1 MMHVYSLHNIF
12 HQIVTDARYIVGTN
26 FRVSF
31 SFRTTCYS
39 ILILFHEIFWKI
51 LRLHDASIN
60 SHQLGVSNIGRFS
73 NMLLAP
79 YDLHSNNKSM
89 YVPINAVNLKRSH
102 IIVLCIHQI
111 VFYLTNISLQ

>member
-1 MMHVYSLHNIF
+1 MMHVYSFHNLF

-73 NMLLAP
+73 NILLAP
-79 YDLHSNNKSM
+79 YDLHTDHKLMS
-89 YVPINAVNLKRSH
+89 VPMNETLSYYCFLVYIKW
-102 IIVLCIHQI
+102 
-111 VFYLTNISLQ
+111 YNI